1 MSNKASERLVPKLR
15 FPEFRDSGDWCKTQ
29 LHEVALFVNEKVAL
43 ENLSPERYLST
54 ENLLQDFMGMVPSP
68 TRPSAG
74 SATRFKIDDVLIS
87 NIRPYLKKVWVAE
100 IEGGTS
106 NDVIV
111 IRAKKEVTTK
121 YLSHLLKSDLFIE
134 YVMTGAKG
142 VKMPRGDVELI
153 KKFIVATPTK
163 PDEQKKIADCLSS
176 IDNFI
181 TAQIKKIEVLKVH
194 KKGLM
199 QQLFPAEGETVPR
212 LRFTEFQSA
221 PEWKEKSLSE
231 ISPVIF
237 DGTHQTPKYTTSGIP
252 FFSVEN
258 LVSGAVNKYI
268 SQESYDFDTRKNKP
282 CKGDILLTRI
292 GKIGY
297 SKLVD
302 WDYDFAVYV
311 TLAVI
316 AQSESFSSRY
326 LHFYLQSSFYQREIL
341 SKSLLNAVP
350 CKINMGSL
358 RETKVCLPSDLGEQ
372 EKIGVSLASFDDL
385 IALHTQKL
393 EVLKANKKGLMQCL
407 FPSTFEGDA

>member
-1 MSNKASERLVPKLR
+1 MPELR
-15 FPEFRDSGDWCKTQ
+15 FPEFRDSEGWREIALGKIISLKYGSPLPESARVGGSISVVGSNGIVGFHD
-29 LHEVALFVNEKVAL
+29 VAITKGPTIVIGRKGSVGQVKWIDSDCFPIDTTFFVNNLAPGDFLMRFIFILL
-43 ENLSPERYLST
+43 ENC
-54 ENLLQDFMGMVPSP
+54 NLES
-68 TRPSAG
+68 
-74 SATRFKIDDVLIS
+74 
-87 NIRPYLKKVWVAE
+87 LKD
-100 IEGGTS
+100 GGAIPGINRNS
-106 NDVIV
+106 VYI
-111 IRAKKEVTTK
+111 
-121 YLSHLLKSDLFIE
+121 LKSFS
-134 YVMTGAKG
+134 
-142 VKMPRGDVELI
+142 PN
-153 KKFIVATPTK
+153 P
-163 PDEQKKIADCLSS
+163 PEQQKIADCLSS
-176 IDNFI
+176 IDNLI
-181 TAQIKKIEVLKVH
+181 TAQTKKIEVLKAH

-212 LRFTEFQSA
+212 LRFTEFRSA

-358 RETKVCLPSDLGEQ
+358 RETKVYLPPDLGEQ
-372 EKIGVSLASFDDL
+372 EKIGVSLASLDDL
-385 IALHTQKL
+385 IVLHTRKL

-407 FPSTFEGDA
+407 FPSTFEGEA